1 MTLVNSYVTMTCVSL
16 MITDVMVMI
25 SVEIT
30 VMRVDV
36 VSGSITLP
44 CMSSWEC
51 VCVCVYK
58 QVFLQTMATKS
69 ELEPR
74 TVNI

>member
-1 MTLVNSYVTMTCVSL
+1 MCFVVFLQLVTLVNSYVTMKRVSL

-44 CMSSWEC
+44 CMLSM
-51 VCVCVYK
+51 V
-58 QVFLQTMATKS
+58 VFVSNFLA
-69 ELEPR
+69 
-74 TVNI
+74 NYG

>member
-1 MTLVNSYVTMTCVSL
+1 MYYVQATVCFVVFLQLVTLVNSYVTMKRVSL

-44 CMSSWEC
+44 CMLSMV
-51 VCVCVYK
+51 VCVSN
-58 QVFLQTMATKS
+58 FLA
-69 ELEPR
+69 
-74 TVNI
+74 NYG

>member
-1 MTLVNSYVTMTCVSL
+1 MCFVLFLQLVTLVNSYVTMKRVSL
-16 MITDVMVMI
+16 MITNVMVMI

-44 CMSSWEC
+44 CMLSMV
-51 VCVCVYK
+51 VCVSN
-58 QVFLQTMATKS
+58 FLA
-69 ELEPR
+69 
-74 TVNI
+74 NYG

>member
-1 MTLVNSYVTMTCVSL
+1 MFCCVLQLVTLVNFYVTMKRVSL

-44 CMSSWEC
+44 CMLS
-51 VCVCVYK
+51 VV
-58 QVFLQTMATKS
+58 VFVSNFLA
-69 ELEPR
+69 
-74 TVNI
+74 NYG